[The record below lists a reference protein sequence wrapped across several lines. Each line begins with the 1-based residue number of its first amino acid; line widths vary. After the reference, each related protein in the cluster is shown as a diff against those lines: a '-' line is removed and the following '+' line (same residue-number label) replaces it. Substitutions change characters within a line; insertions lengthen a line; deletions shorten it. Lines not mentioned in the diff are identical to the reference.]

1 MAEGPTREETEQRL
15 EAIFSSALEG
25 EELEKMIDSIPK
37 RIEKFEGKWGGLIG
51 WAEKKYGVPEDSQDE
66 PEAVAEEPEAVA
78 EEPEAVAEEPEAE
91 AEKKPKKKRG
101 LMSRFRKS
109 KDESDEA
116 EAEEEQPEA
125 EAEQPDEES
134 EGDPEG
140 LDWEEPEGT
149 DSETSEESEE
159 SAAATDIESTLE
171 LIQSGE
177 SESALAS
184 LKAMISTDA
193 SNPEAWRGMAAYFDS
208 VGMAGRSKA
217 CEEKA
222 EALS

>member
-51 WAEKKYGVPEDSQDE
+51 WAEKKYGVPEDSQD
-66 PEAVAEEPEAVA
+66 EPEAVA

-177 SESALAS
+177 SESALSS

>member
-1 MAEGPTREETEQRL
+1 MAEGPTREDTEKRL

-51 WAEKKYGVPEDSQDE
+51 WAEKKYGVPDDSEGE
-66 PEAVAEEPEAVA
+66 PEAEEPEA
-78 EEPEAVAEEPEAE
+78 EEPEAEEPEAE
-91 AEKKPKKKRG
+91 AKKKPKKKRG
-101 LMSRFRKS
+101 LMSRFRRS
-109 KDESDEA
+109 KDKSDEPEA
-116 EAEEEQPEA
+116 EAEEPEA
-125 EAEQPDEES
+125 EEPDGES
-134 EGDPEG
+134 EEDPEG

-149 DSETSEESEE
+149 DPESSTESEE
-159 SAAATDIESTLE
+159 SDTAKDIESTLE

-177 SESALAS
+177 SEAALAS
-184 LKAMISTDA
+184 LKAMISKDGA
-193 SNPEAWRGMAAYFDS
+193 NPEAWRGMAAYFDS
-208 VGMAGRSKA
+208 VGMNGRSKA

>member
-1 MAEGPTREETEQRL
+1 MAEGPTREDTEKRL

-51 WAEKKYGVPEDSQDE
+51 WAEKKYGVPDDSEGE
-66 PEAVAEEPEAVA
+66 PEAEEP
-78 EEPEAVAEEPEAE
+78 VAEEPEAE
-91 AEKKPKKKRG
+91 EPEAEAKKKPKKKRG
-101 LMSRFRKS
+101 LMSRFRRS
-109 KDESDEA
+109 KDKSDE
-116 EAEEEQPEA
+116 PEA
-125 EAEQPDEES
+125 EAEDPEAEEPDGES
-134 EGDPEG
+134 EEDPEG

-149 DSETSEESEE
+149 DPESSTESEE
-159 SAAATDIESTLE
+159 SDTAKDIESTLE

-177 SESALAS
+177 SEAALAS
-184 LKAMISTDA
+184 LKAMISKDGA
-193 SNPEAWRGMAAYFDS
+193 NPEAWRGMAAYFDS
-208 VGMAGRSKA
+208 VGMNGRSKA

>member
-1 MAEGPTREETEQRL
+1 MAEGPTREDTEKRL

-51 WAEKKYGVPEDSQDE
+51 WAEKKYGVPDDSEGE
-66 PEAVAEEPEAVA
+66 PEAE
-78 EEPEAVAEEPEAE
+78 AEEPEAE
-91 AEKKPKKKRG
+91 AEEPEAVAKKKPKKKRG

-109 KDESDEA
+109 KDKSDEPEAVAEEPEAEA
-116 EAEEEQPEA
+116 EAEE
-125 EAEQPDEES
+125 PDGES
-134 EGDPEG
+134 EEDPEG

-149 DSETSEESEE
+149 DPESSTESEE
-159 SAAATDIESTLE
+159 SDTAKDIESTLE

-177 SESALAS
+177 SEAALAS
-184 LKAMISTDA
+184 LKAMISKDGA
-193 SNPEAWRGMAAYFDS
+193 NPEAWRGMAAYFDS
-208 VGMAGRSKA
+208 VGMNGRSKA
-217 CEEKA
+217 CEETA

>member
-78 EEPEAVAEEPEAE
+78 EEPEAE

-125 EAEQPDEES
+125 QAEQPDEES

-177 SESALAS
+177 SESALSS

>member
-1 MAEGPTREETEQRL
+1 MAEGPTREDTEKRL

-51 WAEKKYGVPEDSQDE
+51 WAEKKYGVPDDSEGE
-66 PEAVAEEPEAVA
+66 PEAEAE
-78 EEPEAVAEEPEAE
+78 AEEPEAE
-91 AEKKPKKKRG
+91 AKKKPKKKRG
-101 LMSRFRKS
+101 LMSRFRRS
-109 KDESDEA
+109 KDKSDEPEA
-116 EAEEEQPEA
+116 EAEEPEA
-125 EAEQPDEES
+125 EEPDGES
-134 EGDPEG
+134 EEDPEG

-149 DSETSEESEE
+149 DPESSTESEE
-159 SAAATDIESTLE
+159 SDTAKDIESTLE

-177 SESALAS
+177 SEAALAS
-184 LKAMISTDA
+184 LKAMISKDGA
-193 SNPEAWRGMAAYFDS
+193 NPEAWRGMAAYFDS
-208 VGMAGRSKA
+208 VGMNGRSKA

>member
-1 MAEGPTREETEQRL
+1 MTEGPTREDTEKRL

-51 WAEKKYGVPEDSQDE
+51 WAEKKYGVPDDSE
-66 PEAVAEEPEAVA
+66 G
-78 EEPEAVAEEPEAE
+78 EPEAE
-91 AEKKPKKKRG
+91 AKKKPKKKRG
-101 LMSRFRKS
+101 LMSRFRRS
-109 KDESDEA
+109 KDKSDE
-116 EAEEEQPEA
+116 PEA
-125 EAEQPDEES
+125 EAEGPEAEEPDGES
-134 EGDPEG
+134 EEDPEG

-149 DSETSEESEE
+149 DPESSTESEE
-159 SAAATDIESTLE
+159 SDTAKDIESTLE

-177 SESALAS
+177 SEAALAS
-184 LKAMISTDA
+184 LKAMISKDGA
-193 SNPEAWRGMAAYFDS
+193 NPEAWRGMAAYFDS
-208 VGMAGRSKA
+208 VGMNGRSKA

>member
-1 MAEGPTREETEQRL
+1 MAEGPTREDTEKRL

-51 WAEKKYGVPEDSQDE
+51 WAEKKYGVPDDSEGE
-66 PEAVAEEPEAVA
+66 PEAE
-78 EEPEAVAEEPEAE
+78 AEEPEAE
-91 AEKKPKKKRG
+91 AKKKPKKKRG
-101 LMSRFRKS
+101 LMSRFRRS
-109 KDESDEA
+109 KDKSDEPEA
-116 EAEEEQPEA
+116 EAEEPEA
-125 EAEQPDEES
+125 EEPDGES
-134 EGDPEG
+134 EEDPEG

-149 DSETSEESEE
+149 DPESSTESEE
-159 SAAATDIESTLE
+159 SDTAKDIESTLE

-177 SESALAS
+177 SEAALAS
-184 LKAMISTDA
+184 LKAMISKDGA
-193 SNPEAWRGMAAYFDS
+193 NPEAWRGMAAYFDS
-208 VGMAGRSKA
+208 VGMNGRSKA

>member
-1 MAEGPTREETEQRL
+1 MAEGPTREDTEKRL

-51 WAEKKYGVPEDSQDE
+51 WAEKKYGVPDDSEGE
-66 PEAVAEEPEAVA
+66 PEAEAEEPEA
-78 EEPEAVAEEPEAE
+78 EEPEAEEPEAE
-91 AEKKPKKKRG
+91 AKKKPKKKRG
-101 LMSRFRKS
+101 LMSRFRRS
-109 KDESDEA
+109 KDKSDEPEA
-116 EAEEEQPEA
+116 EAEEPEA
-125 EAEQPDEES
+125 EEPDGES
-134 EGDPEG
+134 EEDPEG

-149 DSETSEESEE
+149 DPESSTESEE
-159 SAAATDIESTLE
+159 SDTAKDIESTLE

-177 SESALAS
+177 SEAALAS
-184 LKAMISTDA
+184 LKAMISKDGA
-193 SNPEAWRGMAAYFDS
+193 NPEAWRGMAAYFDS
-208 VGMAGRSKA
+208 VGMNGRSKA

>member
-1 MAEGPTREETEQRL
+1 MAEGPTREDTEKRL

-51 WAEKKYGVPEDSQDE
+51 WAEKKYGVPDDSEGE
-66 PEAVAEEPEAVA
+66 PEAEAEEPE
-78 EEPEAVAEEPEAE
+78 AEEPEAE
-91 AEKKPKKKRG
+91 AEEPEAEAKKKPKKKRG

-109 KDESDEA
+109 KDKSDEPEA
-116 EAEEEQPEA
+116 EAEEPEA
-125 EAEQPDEES
+125 EAEAEEPDGES
-134 EGDPEG
+134 EEDPEG

-149 DSETSEESEE
+149 DPESSTESEE
-159 SAAATDIESTLE
+159 SDTAKDIESTLE

-177 SESALAS
+177 SEAALAS
-184 LKAMISTDA
+184 LKAMISKDGA
-193 SNPEAWRGMAAYFDS
+193 NPEAWRGMAAYFDS
-208 VGMAGRSKA
+208 VGMNGRSKA

>member
-15 EAIFSSALEG
+15 EAIFSSSLEG

-51 WAEKKYGVPEDSQDE
+51 WAEKKYGVPKDSQDE
-66 PEAVAEEPEAVA
+66 PEAE
-78 EEPEAVAEEPEAE
+78 AEEPEAE
-91 AEKKPKKKRG
+91 AEEPEAEAEEPEAKTEKKPKKKRG

-109 KDESDEA
+109 KDESDD
-116 EAEEEQPEA
+116 AEEPPEA
-125 EAEQPDEES
+125 EADEPDEES

-140 LDWEEPEGT
+140 LDWEEPEGI
-149 DSETSEESEE
+149 DSEPSDESEE
-159 SAAATDIESTLE
+159 SDAATDIESTLE

-177 SESALAS
+177 SEAALAS
-184 LKAMISTDA
+184 LKAMISTDS
-193 SNPEAWRGMAAYFDS
+193 SNPEAWRGMAAYFAS

>member
-1 MAEGPTREETEQRL
+1 MAEGPTREDTEKRL

-51 WAEKKYGVPEDSQDE
+51 WAEKKYGVPDDSEGE
-66 PEAVAEEPEAVA
+66 PEAE
-78 EEPEAVAEEPEAE
+78 AEEPEAE
-91 AEKKPKKKRG
+91 AEEPEAEAKKKPKKKRG
-101 LMSRFRKS
+101 LMSRFRRS
-109 KDESDEA
+109 KDKSDEPEA
-116 EAEEEQPEA
+116 EAEEPEA
-125 EAEQPDEES
+125 EEPDGES
-134 EGDPEG
+134 EEDPEG

-149 DSETSEESEE
+149 DPESSTESEE
-159 SAAATDIESTLE
+159 SDTAKDIESTLE

-177 SESALAS
+177 SEAALAS
-184 LKAMISTDA
+184 LKAMISKDGA
-193 SNPEAWRGMAAYFDS
+193 NPEAWRGMAAYFDS
-208 VGMAGRSKA
+208 VGMNGRSKA

>member
-1 MAEGPTREETEQRL
+1 MAEGPTREDTEKRL

-51 WAEKKYGVPEDSQDE
+51 WAEKKYGVPDDSEGE
-66 PEAVAEEPEAVA
+66 PE
-78 EEPEAVAEEPEAE
+78 AEEPEAE
-91 AEKKPKKKRG
+91 AKKKPKKKRG
-101 LMSRFRKS
+101 LMSRFRRS
-109 KDESDEA
+109 KDKSDEPEA
-116 EAEEEQPEA
+116 EAEEPEA
-125 EAEQPDEES
+125 EEPDGES
-134 EGDPEG
+134 EEDPEG

-149 DSETSEESEE
+149 DPESSTESEE
-159 SAAATDIESTLE
+159 SDTAKDIESTLE

-177 SESALAS
+177 SEAALAS
-184 LKAMISTDA
+184 LKAMISKDGA
-193 SNPEAWRGMAAYFDS
+193 NPEAWRGMAAYFDS
-208 VGMAGRSKA
+208 VGMNGRSKA

>member
-1 MAEGPTREETEQRL
+1 MAEGPTREDTEKRL

-51 WAEKKYGVPEDSQDE
+51 WAEKKYGVPDDSEGE
-66 PEAVAEEPEAVA
+66 PEAEEPEA
-78 EEPEAVAEEPEAE
+78 EEPEAEEPEAE
-91 AEKKPKKKRG
+91 AKKKPKKKRG
-101 LMSRFRKS
+101 LMSRFRRS
-109 KDESDEA
+109 KDKSDEPEA
-116 EAEEEQPEA
+116 EAEEPEA
-125 EAEQPDEES
+125 EEPDGES
-134 EGDPEG
+134 EEDPEG

-149 DSETSEESEE
+149 DPESSTESEE
-159 SAAATDIESTLE
+159 SDTAKDIESTLE

-177 SESALAS
+177 SEAALAS
-184 LKAMISTDA
+184 LKAMISKDGA
-193 SNPEAWRGMAAYFDS
+193 NPEAWKGMAAYFDS
-208 VGMAGRSKA
+208 VGMNGRSKA